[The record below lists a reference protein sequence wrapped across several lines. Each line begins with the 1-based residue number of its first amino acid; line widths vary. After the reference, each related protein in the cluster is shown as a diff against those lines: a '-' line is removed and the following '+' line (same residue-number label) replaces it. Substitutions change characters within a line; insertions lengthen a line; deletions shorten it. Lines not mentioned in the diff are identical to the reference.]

1 MPPRQRFAKEPL
13 KFKSHELAERLGMT
27 VAELRRR
34 MTIPEMIDWIGYD
47 RYKGA
52 LEDQARE
59 RVIMERKADQEAAKQ
74 RGHMR
79 RQR

>member
-1 MPPRQRFAKEPL
+1 
-13 KFKSHELAERLGMT
+13 MT
-27 VAELRRR
+27 AGELRRR
-34 MTIPEMIDWIGYD
+34 MSLPELIDWFGYD

-59 RVIMERKADQEAAKQ
+59 RVKMERKADQEAAKQ
-74 RGHMR
+74 KGHAR